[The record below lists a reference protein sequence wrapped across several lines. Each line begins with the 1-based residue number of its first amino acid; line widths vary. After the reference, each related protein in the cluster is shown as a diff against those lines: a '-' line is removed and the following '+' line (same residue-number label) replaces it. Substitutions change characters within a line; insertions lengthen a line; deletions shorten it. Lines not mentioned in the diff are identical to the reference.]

1 MTTVNALHNL
11 FQPSL
16 PARGATVHA
25 ITINHVFFYFNPRS
39 PRGERRLMPQI
50 AVISLMISTLA
61 PREGSDDFGRDLA
74 ANDDISTLAPREG
87 SD

>member
-1 MTTVNALHNL
+1 
-11 FQPSL
+11 
-16 PARGATVHA
+16 
-25 ITINHVFFYFNPRS
+25 
-39 PRGERRLMPQI
+39 MPQI